1 MLALFFVGGL
11 RSDFFRLLG
20 NRRHVGSFGALPAI
34 RLQTMRATE
43 CTSYVDTRRTAPTHV
58 SLCSRT
64 HRGGRFLLGDGTGV
78 GKGRTIAALILDAWH
93 LGERR
98 HLWVSVTSELRAA
111 ALQDFRDLGSLAGPF
126 ARGSFGR
133 S

>member
-1 MLALFFVGGL
+1 MYKLRRNVGYFKTLAVQLESTFGCAPASITGGG
-11 RSDFFRLLG
+11 F
-20 NRRHVGSFGALPAI
+20 
-34 RLQTMRATE
+34 
-43 CTSYVDTRRTAPTHV
+43 CYVDTRRTAPTHV
-58 SLCSRT
+58 SLCSRI

-93 LGERR
+93 RGERR